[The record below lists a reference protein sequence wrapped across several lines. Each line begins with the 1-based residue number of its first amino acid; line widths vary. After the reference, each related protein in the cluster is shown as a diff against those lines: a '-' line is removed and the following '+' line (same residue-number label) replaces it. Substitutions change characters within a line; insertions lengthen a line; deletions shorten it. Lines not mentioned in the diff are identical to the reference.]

1 MRGKQIKAIAKRNVG
16 VIIKEG
22 EEVIVQSILYD
33 EPKLLVNALGGLY
46 ENDQKTLIRMIP
58 CYKGIY
64 DKEIGEMVQYQ
75 PDGAQNKWAT
85 KHYEGLYM
93 CKMFEASYA
102 PAGSYKDSV
111 IIKADGHEMPSSL
124 LNRPISHYFEK
135 I

>member
-1 MRGKQIKAIAKRNVG
+1 MRGKEIKAIAKRNIG

-33 EPKLLVNALGGLY
+33 EPKLLVNAIGGLY

-58 CYKGIY
+58 CYKGIH
-64 DKEIGEMVQYQ
+64 DKEIGEMVPYDS
-75 PDGAQNKWAT
+75 DGQNKWAT
-85 KHYEGLYM
+85 RKSSGLFM

-102 PAGSYKDSV
+102 PVGSYKDSV

-124 LNRPISHYFEK
+124 LNRPIAHYFEK